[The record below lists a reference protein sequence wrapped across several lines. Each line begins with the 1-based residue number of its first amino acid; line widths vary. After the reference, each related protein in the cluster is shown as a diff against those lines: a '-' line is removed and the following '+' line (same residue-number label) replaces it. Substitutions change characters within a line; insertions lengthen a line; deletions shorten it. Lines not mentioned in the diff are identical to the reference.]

1 MISIYLRRILVIF
14 SLLVSPIIIILSFIL
29 SGNFIL
35 SYYDLTL
42 RQYINLSLEGYIS
55 FYLSILAIE
64 VSAILAIVIY
74 RWQYNDEKRNALEE
88 TRHAKHIL
96 KVLLI
101 NGTKRAFEVYNNQD
115 EDDFS
120 DFNFIR
126 VTDGQI
132 GLIATIGDLLTE
144 EYFLYLNL
152 LMETLKDMADN
163 ERNDALYEAKEA
175 LDKYMK
181 LITLPF
187 YSFYH
192 LQMDHMDNM
201 YNVIDG
207 NAINLF
213 NILANTDSKIDSNY
227 RSIYNSEGK
236 ILFEIVRNG
245 HFKIYNFSGDLLC
258 NANVD
263 GQGVIEG
270 YAKIFNR
277 GRTLEFEGNLKD
289 RQRNGKGT
297 EYYTLWNSGEIKKT
311 GIWEDD
317 ELMKGTI
324 YNVILTN
331 KNELYTIDN
340 ELYNQLYSDSFSLH
354 DVAHYFPE
362 ANIATLNVDNGNIEI
377 DKKSI
382 IPLAII
388 AKKEGYHVNTD

>member
-14 SLLVSPIIIILSFIL
+14 SLLVLPIIIILSFIL

-64 VSAILAIVIY
+64 VSSILAIVIY
-74 RWQYNDEKRNALEE
+74 RWQYNDEKRNALED

-115 EDDFS
+115 DDDFS
-120 DFNFIR
+120 KFNFIR
-126 VTDGQI
+126 ISDEQI

-144 EYFLYLNL
+144 NDFLYLNL

-163 ERNDALYEAKEA
+163 ERNDYLYEANEA
-175 LDKYMK
+175 LNKYME

-192 LQMDHMDNM
+192 FKIDHLDNM
-201 YNVIDG
+201 YDVMNKD
-207 NAINLF
+207 AIKVF
-213 NILANTDSKIDSNY
+213 NILNNTDSRIHVNSGA
-227 RSIYNSEGK
+227 RYNSEGK
-236 ILFEIVRNG
+236 ILFETCSNG
-245 HFKIYNFSGDLLC
+245 YFKIYNSSGELLC
-258 NANVD
+258 NAAID
-263 GQGVIEG
+263 EQGVIEG
-270 YAKIFNR
+270 KAKIFNS
-277 GRTLEFEGNLKD
+277 GTDLEFEGDLKD

-297 EYYTLWNSGEIKKT
+297 EYYTLWNPGKIKKT
-311 GIWEDD
+311 GVWENNK
-317 ELMKGTI
+317 LIKGTV
-324 YNVILTN
+324 YDVILDN
-331 KNELYTIDN
+331 KNELYIIGDG
-340 ELYNQLYSDSFSLH
+340 LYSQLYDGLLTFH
-354 DVAHYFPE
+354 NMVDYEPE
-362 ANIATLNVDNGNIEI
+362 ANIARINIDNENIEI

-382 IPLAII
+382 IPLATI
-388 AKKEGYHVNTD
+388 AEEKGRYVNID